1 MDFEPIYK
9 KYSPK
14 IYRLCLGYINDPDLA
29 KDMTQETFI
38 AVWQHLD
45 SFREASKIGTW
56 IYKIAS
62 NKCLRQL
69 EVENKVA
76 KVSIPLDLQD
86 ETAQTTDE
94 RQVFLR
100 RCIAELPELERLL
113 IGLYLEG
120 VKQDDIAEIIGV
132 SHNNVR
138 VKIHR
143 IKEVLTKKFSNHGE
157 F

>member
-9 KYSPK
+9 MYSPK

-29 KDMTQETFI
+29 KDLTQETFI

-45 SFREASKIGTW
+45 SFREESKIGTW

-76 KVSIPLDLQD
+76 KVSIPIDLQD
-86 ETAQTTDE
+86 ESSQSADE

-120 VKQDDIAEIIGV
+120 VKQDDIAEIIGI

-143 IKEVLTKKFSNHGE
+143 IKEILTKKFSNHGE

>member
-9 KYSPK
+9 MYSPK

-29 KDMTQETFI
+29 KDLTQETFI

-45 SFREASKIGTW
+45 SFREESKIGTW

-76 KVSIPLDLQD
+76 KVSIPIDLQD
-86 ETAQTTDE
+86 ESSQPADE

-120 VKQDDIAEIIGV
+120 VKQDDIAEIIGI

-143 IKEVLTKKFSNHGE
+143 IKEILTKKFSNHGE